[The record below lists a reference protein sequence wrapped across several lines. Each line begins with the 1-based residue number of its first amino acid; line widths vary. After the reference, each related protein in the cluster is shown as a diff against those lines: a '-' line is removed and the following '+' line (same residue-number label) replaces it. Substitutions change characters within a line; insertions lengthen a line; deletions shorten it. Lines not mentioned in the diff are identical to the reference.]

1 VRRERVVTV
10 RGVSRHDVRI
20 LRYPA
25 VDSLGAEAVA
35 AEGVSP

>member
-1 VRRERVVTV
+1 
-10 RGVSRHDVRI
+10 VRI